1 MEQEEQEQPKRGR
14 GRPRIESYINPE
26 WKSIILD
33 AGREG
38 KHITQF
44 LIELGLSFQ
53 SHRNLLSRSKEYRLV
68 FDEYQKL
75 CEHWWYERMY
85 ESIVKGESNKF
96 NQRLWTIIMKNKFK
110 ENWTDEKQIDITS
123 MGEKLNTD
131 NKINIEIIKSNIDDR
146 PEIH

>member
-1 MEQEEQEQPKRGR
+1 MEEEEKPKRGA

-26 WKSIILD
+26 WKNIILE
-33 AGREG
+33 AGRNG

-53 SHRNLLSRSKEYRLV
+53 SHRNLLNRSKEYRLI

-85 ESIVKGESNKF
+85 ESVLNGESNKF

-110 ENWTDEKQIDITS
+110 ENWNDEKQIDITS

-131 NKINIEIIKSNIDDR
+131 NKINIEIIKSKLEDEGNDIL
-146 PEIH
+146 

>member
-1 MEQEEQEQPKRGR
+1 MEEEEKPKRGA

-26 WKSIILD
+26 WKNIILD
-33 AGREG
+33 AGRNG

-53 SHRNLLSRSKEYRLV
+53 SHRNLLNRSKEYKLI

-85 ESIVKGESNKF
+85 ESVVKGESNKF

-110 ENWTDEKQIDITS
+110 ENWNDEKQIDITS
-123 MGEKLNTD
+123 MGEKLNSD
-131 NKINIEIIKSNIDDR
+131 NKINIEIIKSKLEDGT
-146 PEIH
+146 EIL

>member
-1 MEQEEQEQPKRGR
+1 MEEQEEQQPKRGR
-14 GRPRIESYINPE
+14 GRPRIESYIMPE
-26 WKSIILD
+26 WKTIILD

-53 SHRNLLSRSKEYRLV
+53 SHRNLLNRSKEYKLV

-75 CEHWWYERMY
+75 CEHWWYEKMY

-110 ENWTDEKQIDITS
+110 DNWNDEKQIDITTS
-123 MGEKLNTD
+123 NVRNVID
-131 NKINIEIIKSNIDDR
+131 NK
-146 PEIH
+146 